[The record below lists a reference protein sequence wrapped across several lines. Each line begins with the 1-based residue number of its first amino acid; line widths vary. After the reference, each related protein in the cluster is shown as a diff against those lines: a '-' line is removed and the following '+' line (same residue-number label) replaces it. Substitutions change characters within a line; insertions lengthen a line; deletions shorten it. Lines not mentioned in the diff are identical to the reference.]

1 MKKILVLSILTLAYG
16 DLRAAS
22 HTRTVLV
29 FPFTNLSARSDLG
42 WISESFAVGLSSR
55 LAGPERYVLGRRER
69 DAAYDQLGLPGGV
82 PLTLASMYKVAEGL
96 GAEWAVLGS
105 FNMEGDR
112 LIARAGLLD
121 VPGMKLWSPIEVSG
135 DLADLLDLQTDLA
148 WRLLSTRDPDFTTG
162 KEEDF
167 RRQFPEIHL
176 DAFENYVRGIL
187 ATDASSRVRFLAEAD
202 RRDPKD
208 HRAAFE
214 LGRFYFDGKD
224 YSKAAGWLRKLEPA
238 ESNYLESVFLLGVS
252 EYFLGNDS
260 AAERD
265 FAELSKQIPL
275 SEVYNNL
282 GVIQFHRGRPREAL
296 ASFDRALTGDPANP
310 VVQFNRA
317 ACLGSLERYEEAV
330 KVLDEY
336 LRVEGDDAE
345 AHTLLAAVLGR
356 LGDSVGKR
364 QEIHWLVEHEGS
376 SLEQAE
382 VLANTFLPQPRLKK
396 NYSGRAFGLLALTLR
411 NQMEQTL
418 SHEPPAQ
425 HAQAHRVRGRTF
437 LADDRLPEA
446 ERELAEA
453 VALEP
458 QSSEG
463 HLLLAQAYEAEGKH
477 REAAAELEASL
488 KLKDTAAAHL
498 WLGRIYLA
506 ANRLEAAR
514 IEGQAALEREPGSA
528 DCGRLMEQIRERA
541 GASKGQ
547 P

>member
-1 MKKILVLSILTLAYG
+1 MKKILVLSILTLVHG

-42 WISESFAVGLSSR
+42 WISESFAVGLSLR
-55 LAGPERYVLGRRER
+55 LAGPDRYVLGRRER
-69 DAAYDQLGLPGGV
+69 DAAYDQLGLPEGV

-105 FNMEGDR
+105 FKMEGDR

-121 VPGMKLWSPIEVSG
+121 VPGLKLWSAIEVTG
-135 DLADLLDLQTDLA
+135 ELADLLDLQTDLA

-167 RRQFPEIHL
+167 RRQFPEIYL

-187 ATDASSRVRFLAEAD
+187 ATDASSRVRYLTEAD
-202 RRDPKD
+202 RRDPQD

-214 LGRFYFDGKD
+214 LGRFYFDEKD
-224 YSKAAGWLRKLEPA
+224 YSKAAGWLHKVEPA
-238 ESNYLESVFLLGVS
+238 EANYLESVFLLGVS

-260 AAERD
+260 AAERH

-275 SEVYNNL
+275 NEVYNNL
-282 GVIQFHRGRPREAL
+282 GVIEFHRGRPAEAL
-296 ASFDRALTGDPANP
+296 ASFDRALAGDPADP

-336 LRVEGDDAE
+336 LRVEGEDAE

-364 QEIHWLVEHEGS
+364 QEIHWLVEHEES
-376 SLEQAE
+376 SSEQAE

-396 NYSGRAFGLLALTLR
+396 NYGGRAFGLLALTLR
-411 NQMEQTL
+411 NQLELTL
-418 SHEPPAQ
+418 AHELPAQ

-463 HLLLAQAYEAEGKH
+463 HLLLAQAYEGEGRH

-488 KLKDTAAAHL
+488 KLNDTAAAHL
-498 WLGRIYLA
+498 WLARIYLA
-506 ANRLEAAR
+506 TNRLEEAR
-514 IEGQAALEREPGSA
+514 IQGQAALEREPASA
-528 DCGRLMEQIRERA
+528 DVGRLMEQIRERA
-541 GASKGQ
+541 GASKG
-547 P
+547 PP